1 MLNGYTAVALTKLD
15 ILDDLDEVKIGVNYV
30 KNGEIMQHYP
40 SSEQDFEGV
49 SVEFVTLPGWK
60 SDISKCRTFEEL
72 PENARK
78 YVLKIE
84 EILKVPVWWVGVGQA
99 RDAMVNRVPSNVNLF

>member
-15 ILDDLDEVKIGVNYV
+15 ILDDLDEVKIGINYL
-30 KNGEIMQHYP
+30 KNGQIMKHYP

-49 SVEFVTLPGWK
+49 SVEYVTLPGWK
-60 SDISKCRTFEEL
+60 QDISKCRVFEEM
-72 PENARK
+72 PANAQN

-84 EILKVPVWWVGVGQA
+84 EILGVPVWWIGVGQA
-99 RDAMVNRVPSNVNLF
+99 RDAMVHRVPSNVSLF